1 MPTDV
6 AERAQLA
13 VLVAQDEDGLRAG
26 RRGEVVAGPPKA
38 RHMGD
43 ELPAA
48 GEDASL
54 LELGDR
60 GVAVVTGLQL
70 APALL
75 GAGIRFWCGLER
87 AQGVILTL

>member
-1 MPTDV
+1 
-6 AERAQLA
+6 
-13 VLVAQDEDGLRAG
+13 
-26 RRGEVVAGPPKA
+26 
-38 RHMGD
+38 MGD